1 MRIQLATAALLAI
14 ASLLASGCCCPMLS
28 GRYCDYRCCPGAMP
42 PGCDPGM
49 AAYGNN
55 APYGSCGPACAPHCC
70 CLCKLL
76 FPGLAGGG
84 VPSEQGPDYLSPH
97 ANFHPVPTRPV
108 FEAVPAYSPPERIS
122 TGGSNPLRWSTGTIA
137 TARPACIP

>member
-1 MRIQLATAALLAI
+1 MRIPLVTAALLAI

-42 PGCDPGM
+42 PG
-49 AAYGNN
+49 GN
-55 APYGSCGPACAPHCC
+55 AGCGPYSPACAPHCC

-108 FEAVPAYSPPERIS
+108 FEPLAVYPPTELLEP
-122 TGGSNPLRWSTGTIA
+122 GGSNPLRYSTGTIA
-137 TARPACIP
+137 TARPACLP